1 MAKAETVVATVGWYA
16 AKILRTVRERIQM
29 GTRYKIEDIADAV
42 AAAVDELFVEPLN
55 ARLTA
60 EVTGEG
66 RIMLTVQ
73 PYIEETGHLSP
84 KAQVFTV
91 TVTDGYSMIIGPV
104 DDDDDDE
111 KMHASWGE
119 RF

>member
-1 MAKAETVVATVGWYA
+1 MAKAGTVASTVGWYA
-16 AKILRTVRERIQM
+16 AKMLRTVRERMQM
-29 GTRYKIEDIADAV
+29 ETRYKIEDIADAV
-42 AAAVDELFVEPLN
+42 AAAVDELFVEPLD

-73 PYIEETGHLSP
+73 PYIEETGKLSP
-84 KAQVFTV
+84 KGQVFTV
-91 TVTDGYSMIIGPV
+91 TVADGYRMIIPV
-104 DDDDDDE
+104 ADDDDDG
-111 KMHASWGE
+111 KLHASWGE